1 GLGAGFFVA
10 FPGLENFFILMM
22 LLIAFA
28 FLTSAF
34 LLPAVLTAHHV
45 VARRISGGGDF
56 IDFGDGVVLTDERM
70 EAVDAILE

>member
-1 GLGAGFFVA
+1 
-10 FPGLENFFILMM
+10 MM

-34 LLPAVLTAHHV
+34 LLPAVLTAHHT
-45 VARRISGGGDF
+45 VARRVRGEGDF
-56 IDFGDGVVLTDERM
+56 IDFGDGVVLTDDRM